1 MGRGGEPPARAEGP
15 VGHTDGLEMETPK
28 RTPLHQIHVTLGA
41 KLVPFGGYEM
51 PVSYPRGIAAE
62 HRAVRERV
70 GVFDVS
76 HMGEFEVTGPDRNA
90 FVQRVTC
97 NDVGAL
103 KPGRAQ
109 YSAILTDQGT
119 FVDDCLVY
127 RFADRL
133 MLVVNAANIATDW
146 AHIVA
151 QKRGANVR
159 LRDISD
165 ATALL
170 AVQGPGA
177 EALLAPLTPVGVAMI
192 PYYPFAEGKVAGVQC
207 FISRTGYTGEDGF
220 ELYCRA
226 LDAETLWHALVGAG
240 RAEPCGLGA
249 RDTLRLEAG
258 YPLYG
263 SDIDAGVTPYE
274 AGLGWIVKLEKGA
287 AFTGLAA
294 LKQQKLAGVKRRLVG
309 FKVAEPKVV
318 ARHGYGVDLDG
329 PPGGGGRGGPVEP
342 APDRAVGV
350 AYPPAG
356 GAQPGAP
363 VPIGGGRQPG
373 PAGGGGRALLSGGV
387 AGPRGRTVIVNLP
400 GSTGGVREGLGV
412 LEDFLDHAVEL
423 VTGERTSHA

>member
-1 MGRGGEPPARAEGP
+1 M
-15 VGHTDGLEMETPK
+15 DSPK
-28 RTPLHQIHVTLGA
+28 RTPLHQIHVALGA
-41 KLVPFGGYEM
+41 KMVAYGGYDM
-51 PVSYPRGIAAE
+51 PVSYPAGIAAE

-90 FVQRVTC
+90 FVQQITC

-103 KPGRAQ
+103 RPGQAQ
-109 YSAILTDQGT
+109 YSALLTDEGT

-127 RFADRL
+127 RFEDRL
-133 MLVVNAANIATDW
+133 MLVVNAANIAADW

-177 EALLAPLTPVGVAMI
+177 EALVAPLTPVGVAMI
-192 PYYPFAEGKVAGVQC
+192 PYYHFAEGKVAGVQC

-226 LDAETLWHALVGAG
+226 SDTETLWHALVGVG
-240 RAEPCGLGA
+240 RGEPCGLGA

-274 AGLGWIVKLEKGA
+274 AGLAWIVKLDKGA
-287 AFTGLAA
+287 SFTGLAA
-294 LKQQKLAGVKRRLVG
+294 LKQQKLTGVKRRLVG
-309 FKVAEPKVV
+309 FKVTEPKVV
-318 ARHGYGVDLDG
+318 ARHGYGVYVNDG
-329 PPGGGGRGGPVEP
+329 QVDVVRSGTVTPTANCAIGMTYLPAAAAKPGTAFTIDVRGKRAPAEVVTMPFVQRKTKGR
-342 APDRAVGV
+342 
-350 AYPPAG
+350 
-356 GAQPGAP
+356 
-363 VPIGGGRQPG
+363 
-373 PAGGGGRALLSGGV
+373 
-387 AGPRGRTVIVNLP
+387 
-400 GSTGGVREGLGV
+400 
-412 LEDFLDHAVEL
+412 
-423 VTGERTSHA
+423 